1 MRRQLVGR
9 LATRCETFACVRTVI
24 YTPLE
29 LVIMP
34 MISTASRRQARS
46 NSNTFFSYKVWS
58 WTESMSDSTSEILAG
73 YGGGSGVRE
82 DVNGV
87 EDNEDMEETSEK
99 SEVQLGQYKPGSE
112 P

>member
-1 MRRQLVGR
+1 
-9 LATRCETFACVRTVI
+9 
-24 YTPLE
+24 
-29 LVIMP
+29 
-34 MISTASRRQARS
+34 
-46 NSNTFFSYKVWS
+46 
-58 WTESMSDSTSEILAG
+58 MSDSTSEILAG